1 MSIPN
6 SAITPLYLV
15 SFVLFGLQYYRSNYD
30 RRLMNLQFGMMA
42 AAILLMFTMVFVP
55 ARSFSWLFL
64 LLGLLWLGVAI
75 YFMRKLPPPRT

>member
-15 SFVLFGLQYYRSNYD
+15 SFFLFAIQYYRSNYD